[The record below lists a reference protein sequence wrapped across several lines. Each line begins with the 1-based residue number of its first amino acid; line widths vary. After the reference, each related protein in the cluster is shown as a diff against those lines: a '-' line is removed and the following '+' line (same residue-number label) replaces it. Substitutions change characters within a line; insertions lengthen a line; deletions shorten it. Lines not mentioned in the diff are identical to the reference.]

1 MGKNNRERRAA
12 KKKVR
17 DRVHREREES
27 SAAPSTPPSAPP
39 TLDAAVDALARAARA
54 FAAAGGDPAEHT
66 LELTG
71 GELGVRP
78 QLVDAAVDLVTRTA
92 LASVWRSGWLP
103 YDVARLVQRRLGAQ
117 ALTLVTDLIAAQVAE
132 YAAATVHERWQ
143 EQLTQIDAGV
153 WWRADAALLGQ
164 WQVRHRCDRIK
175 ALALVVEFLAMTLEL
190 PPLPVILPLPGTAHA
205 ASGAHHSAVDPKILG
220 RVRGLLAK
228 AESTQF
234 PEEAEALSAKAQELM
249 TRHAFERALLDA
261 ETHVSQAAASR
272 RIWLDA
278 PYIGAK
284 AQLVNSVADANRCKV
299 VVYEKLGFVAVLG
312 DELDLDITE
321 LLSTSLLVQAT
332 RALVATDRDS
342 GRTGQVRNYRQSFLL
357 AYATRIGQRLAETNE
372 PAVADDRLLPVLA
385 DRSKAVEALFREMF
399 PRTVNKSYAVRSE
412 AGWGAGTSAADRADL
427 GLDRTAV
434 SAGERRN

>member
-1 MGKNNRERRAA
+1 MGKKIRTRPP
-12 KKKVR
+12 
-17 DRVHREREES
+17 ES
-27 SAAPSTPPSAPP
+27 SAPP
-39 TLDAAVDALARAARA
+39 TLDSAVDAIARAGRA
-54 FAAAGGDPAEHT
+54 FAATGGDAADYT
-66 LELTG
+66 LGLIAG
-71 GELGVRP
+71 DLGSQP
-78 QLVDAAVDLVTRTA
+78 LLVDAAVEVIMRGS
-92 LASVWRSGWLP
+92 LASAWSGGWLP
-103 YDVARLVQRRLGAQ
+103 NDIARLVERRLGAQ
-117 ALTLVTDLIAAQVAE
+117 ALALVTDMIAAQVAE
-132 YAAATVHERWQ
+132 YAPATLHERWQ
-143 EQLTQIDAGV
+143 EQLRQIDARI
-153 WWRADAALLGQ
+153 WWQADAPLLGQ

-175 ALALVVEFLAMTLEL
+175 ALALVVEFLGLAL
-190 PPLPVILPLPGTAHA
+190 PPLPVIVPLPGTAHA

-261 ETHVSQAAASR
+261 QTHVPQAASSR

-278 PYIGAK
+278 PYVGAK

-342 GRTGQVRNYRQSFLL
+342 GRTGQVRDFRQSFLL
-357 AYATRIGQRLAETNE
+357 AYATRIGQRLAEASE
-372 PAVADDRLLPVLA
+372 PSVADDRLLPVLA
-385 DRSKAVEALFREMF
+385 DRSKAVQALFEEMF
-399 PRTVNKSYAVRSE
+399 PRTVSKSFAVRSE

-427 GLDRTAV
+427 GLDRTAL
-434 SAGERRN
+434 R